1 MTRAWLYAAALPLLA
16 ACAPQRDFPAAG
28 EGPGGRMHPA
38 AAAAPTVYAV
48 LGHRERLGLSSAQVA
63 AIDSIG
69 DWLQRGN
76 APLLD
81 SLRLNGD
88 GRSSL
93 PGDSAD
99 AVMER
104 IRANQRTAV
113 DGLAAA
119 LTAEQRARVC
129 ALFAEQRGE
138 RGRAERG
145 RRERGPRP
153 LLARRGS
160 ARDTLPGGPRA
171 RWGWCAPPSAARRSG
186 PGS

>member
-1 MTRAWLYAAALPLLA
+1 
-16 ACAPQRDFPAAG
+16 
-28 EGPGGRMHPA
+28 
-38 AAAAPTVYAV
+38 VYAV
-48 LGHRERLGLSSAQVA
+48 LGHREQLGLSSAQVA

-81 SLRLNGD
+81 SLRLRGD
-88 GRSSL
+88 GRSAL

-104 IRANQRTAV
+104 IRANQRAAV
-113 DGLAAA
+113 DGVAAA
-119 LTAEQRARVC
+119 LTAEQRGRVC
-129 ALFAEQRGE
+129 EIFAERRGE
-138 RGRAERG
+138 RGRGRG
-145 RRERGPRP
+145 SRP
-153 LLARRGS
+153 SLARRSRVS

-171 RWGWCAPPSAARRSG
+171 RWGWCAPPPVAARRSA

>member
-1 MTRAWLYAAALPLLA
+1 MNRAWLYAAALPLLA
-16 ACAPQRDFPAAG
+16 ACAPQRDFPAPG

-48 LGHRERLGLSSAQVA
+48 LGHREQLGLSSAQVA

-81 SLRLNGD
+81 SLHLRGD
-88 GRSSL
+88 GRSGL
-93 PGDSAD
+93 PGDSTD
-99 AVMER
+99 AVMRR
-104 IRANQRTAV
+104 IRANQRAAV

-129 ALFAEQRGE
+129 VLFAEQRGD
-138 RGRAERG
+138 RG
-145 RRERGPRP
+145 RRERGSRP
-153 LLARRGS
+153 SLARRSRVS

-171 RWGWCAPPSAARRSG
+171 RWGWCAPPSVARRSA

>member
-48 LGHRERLGLSSAQVA
+48 LGQRDRLGLSSAQVA

-69 DWLQRGN
+69 DWLQRAN

-99 AVMER
+99 GVMER
-104 IRANQRTAV
+104 IRANQRAAV

-129 ALFAEQRGE
+129 VLFAEQRGE
-138 RGRAERG
+138 RGR
-145 RRERGPRP
+145 RERGSRP
-153 LLARRGS
+153 SLARRGS

-171 RWGWCAPPSAARRSG
+171 RWGWCAPPSVARRSA